1 VANRVAHKSTRDA
14 ERAPGAFAPPGARR
28 QRTGVWNRLRKNGTG
43 ISLLFITPYVV
54 LFFVFRIGPAIAG
67 MLLGFANYQ
76 INGATH
82 WVGLANFRSLFGD
95 PLFWNALR
103 VTVEYTVIAV
113 PLTVVVSLVMA
124 QLCARSVRGIK
135 VYRALYFLPVIT
147 SLVTSSVIWQWI
159 YSYDGPANW
168 FFQSISLGHVPW
180 LASDAMVL
188 PSLSLMS
195 VWTRFGFDMLILLAG
210 LLAIPKEYT
219 EAAMID
225 GASAWARFWR
235 VTLPQLKPALFFVVV
250 LELIQSFQVFDVIY
264 VMTGGGPAQS
274 SYSLVFLIYDQ
285 GFHYFDFGYA
295 SAAGVVLFAITLV
308 VSLWQRRVF
317 REDA

>member
-1 VANRVAHKSTRDA
+1 MRKARD
-14 ERAPGAFAPPGARR
+14 
-28 QRTGVWNRLRKNGTG
+28 RLRKNGTG
-43 ISLLFITPYVV
+43 ITLVFIIPYTV
-54 LFFVFRIGPAIAG
+54 LFVVFRIGPAVAG
-67 MLLGFANYQ
+67 LLLGFSNYQ
-76 INGATH
+76 ITGVVSWA
-82 WVGLANFRSLFGD
+82 GLANFRSLFTD

-103 VTVEYTVIAV
+103 VTVIYTVIAV
-113 PLTVVVSLVMA
+113 PLTVVVSLGMA
-124 QLCARSVRGIK
+124 QLCARSIRGIK

-159 YSYDGPANW
+159 YSYNGPANW
-168 FFQSISLGHVPW
+168 FFGAIGLGAVPW
-180 LASDAMVL
+180 LSSNAMVL

-225 GASAWARFWR
+225 GASAWARFTR
-235 VTLPQLKPALFFVVV
+235 VTLPQLKPALFFVVI
-250 LELIQSFQVFDVIY
+250 LEVIQSFQVFDIIY
-264 VMTGGGPAQS
+264 VMTGGGPGQS
-274 SYSLVFLIYDQ
+274 SYSLVYLIYDQ
-285 GFHYFDFGYA
+285 GFRYFDFGYA

-317 REDA
+317 REDAR